1 MLRQIQVD
9 KSQLKMSIR
18 RKGVALISQEDLYK
32 AMEESLKKRD
42 NTKGSS
48 TADIQKAIDVKT
60 SRWRRVFQELDLD
73 KDGFVG
79 KEEFRVCLALIGQP
93 VREETLNLMIKLGDK
108 NGDGMIDFDEF
119 QALMNDPKPRIE
131 KVIDDRK
138 ANGGAIVLRKPGTI
152 VSAKKGDE
160 QKKQIRREIS
170 AKLAEL
176 SQQDLARMDPM
187 TRRLRTVEIVHG
199 LLGIDNIK
207 PKDIKVLHKKFQDAD
222 TKKAGKL
229 SLFQFEKIFDS
240 YNFIENRRLK
250 TNFISLLFTF
260 CDTDSSGVID
270 AKEFII
276 GLCWLS
282 DFGNIDKLRFAFMLF
297 DANGNGK
304 MDREELVQLIASV
317 NMGRDSN
324 RAWIANRVDDIFRNI
339 AQTDAWREYELS
351 FEQIVSI
358 AEKNP
363 DLFESITTAS
373 KTN

>member
-1 MLRQIQVD
+1 
-9 KSQLKMSIR
+9 MSIR
-18 RKGVALISQEDLYK
+18 RKATALISEEDLHR
-32 AMEESLKKRD
+32 AMEESLKKREAGKISLSHG
-42 NTKGSS
+42 T
-48 TADIQKAIDVKT
+48 QKAIELK
-60 SRWRRVFQELDLD
+60 SSKWRRVFDELDLD
-73 KDGFVG
+73 KDGLVG

-119 QALMNDPKPRIE
+119 HALMNDPRPRIE
-131 KVIDDRK
+131 KVIDERRTQS
-138 ANGGAIVLRKPGTI
+138 GSIVLRKPGTI
-152 VSAKKGDE
+152 VSAKNGDE
-160 QKKQIRREIS
+160 QKKQIRKEIS

-176 SQQDLARMDPM
+176 SQQDLARMDPI
-187 TRRLRTVEIVHG
+187 TRRLRTIEIVHG
-199 LLGIDNIK
+199 LIGIDTIK

-222 TKKAGKL
+222 NKKVGKL

-250 TNFISLLFTF
+250 TNFISLLFSF

-324 RAWIANRVDDIFRNI
+324 RAWIAKRVDEIFRNV
-339 AQTDAWREYELS
+339 AHTESWRDFELS
-351 FEQIVSI
+351 FEQLVSI

-363 DLFESITTAS
+363 DLFESITAPKS
-373 KTN
+373 N